1 MAGARCE
8 PAFAQDDQLLAAL
21 LFGGVRLPL
30 LEKGGDGV
38 GIHVAHVLKLAGFL
52 AVEEAAMGVEDGESG
67 DAALEGDVILGGEV
81 GVVVVVAD
89 VDVDEDVA
97 GVEERVVG
105 LLTEVEIEDLTV
117 AAPVTTKVEDDAL
130 VLAGSGSKGVADFGV
145 GVGGFVV
152 DVTRVEL
159 LLGEGRRNGESE
171 EESESGSRD
180 FSDHS
185 YQGQIFRSG
194 TGVPMTYKD
203 ATWGRRVQFFV

>member
-1 MAGARCE
+1 MVGR
-8 PAFAQDDQLLAAL
+8 LLAAL
-21 LFGGVRLPL
+21 VFRAARLPL
-30 LEKGGDGV
+30 LEEGGDGG
-38 GIHVAHVLKLAGFL
+38 GIHVAHPLELAGSL
-52 AVEEAAMGVEDGESG
+52 AVEKVAVGVEDGEGG
-67 DAALEGDVILGGEV
+67 DAAFKRDVVLVGEI

-105 LLTEVEIEDLTV
+105 LLMEVEIEDLTV